1 MSNSAVLY
9 EVKDRIALITLNR
22 PEALNAINGQVWKEL
37 GAAFERFSE
46 DSDVWVA
53 VITGAGS
60 RAFCAGADLKSAA
73 EIAGQHVTS
82 PGGFAG
88 IVKRYVDK
96 PLIAAVNGLAL
107 GGGAEIAMFCDLVV
121 ASDQA
126 RFGLPEVKRGVVA
139 IGGGLLRLPR
149 QIPLKTAMYHILTGE
164 SFGADEALQWGLV
177 NKVVP
182 QDQVLGTAME
192 MAEHICRNAPLA
204 VRASKRI
211 VYESLARSV
220 DFSDE
225 SWSISEREA
234 EANRQSEDAKEGP
247 RAFSERRAPIWQA
260 R

>member
-1 MSNSAVLY
+1 MSNCAVLY
-9 EVKDRIALITLNR
+9 EVNDRVALITLNR
-22 PEALNAINGQVWKEL
+22 PEALNAINGQVWEAL
-37 GAAFERFSE
+37 GAAIERFSG
-46 DSDVWVA
+46 DPDAWVA

-60 RAFCAGADLKSAA
+60 RAFCAGADLKAAA
-73 EIAGQHVTS
+73 EIAGKHVTS

-96 PLIAAVNGLAL
+96 PIIAAVNGLAL

-121 ASDQA
+121 ASEHAQ
-126 RFGLPEVKRGVVA
+126 FGLPEVKRGVVA

-164 SFGADEALQWGLV
+164 SFSADEALQWGLV

-192 MAEHICRNAPLA
+192 LAKRICRNAPLA

-211 VYESLARSV
+211 VLESLTRPI
-220 DFSDE
+220 DFSEE

-247 RAFSERRAPIWQA
+247 RAFSERRDPIWQA